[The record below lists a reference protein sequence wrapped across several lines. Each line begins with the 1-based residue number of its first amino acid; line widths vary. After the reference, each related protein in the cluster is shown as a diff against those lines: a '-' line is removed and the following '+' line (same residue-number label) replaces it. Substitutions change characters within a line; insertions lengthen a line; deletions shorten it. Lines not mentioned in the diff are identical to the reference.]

1 LTTEYTHH
9 TGMDVEN
16 LYIDGTEVT
25 ASAAELNALHGA
37 TATAAEINALAGV
50 TAGTAKA
57 SKALV
62 LGTNKNVDTLSIA
75 DGGLKLGAGAGTA
88 VTATAAELNLIKG
101 TERISKFKVVALTA
115 DDAAGKI
122 FSWTPGAAAIIKG
135 LFLDVTTKPTNACTL
150 DCGVAANATTLG
162 DNLINGVDVATAG
175 LYSNLVNAGTNGKA
189 AVRCGATEYVTGSKA
204 SGASDGIV
212 GNAIIEYV
220 LI

>member
-1 LTTEYTHH
+1 MSNFTHYT
-9 TGMDVEN
+9 GVDVEN
-16 LYIDGTEVT
+16 FYIDGAEVT

-37 TATAAEINALAGV
+37 TATATEINALAGV

-122 FSWTPGAAAIIKG
+122 FSWTPGAAAIIRS
-135 LFLDVTTKPTNACTL
+135 LYLDITTKTTGACTV
-150 DCGVAANATTLG
+150 DCGVAANGTTLSDTLIDGLDANAAAGLFSNHITHG
-162 DNLINGVDVATAG
+162 DNG
-175 LYSNLVNAGTNGKA
+175 LAC
-189 AVRCGATEYVTGSKA
+189 VRCGSTQYVTGSVA
-204 SGASDGIV
+204 SGASAGIV